1 MDIPMWNPSLER
13 IQRSDLKELQLKRLK
28 NQLIRMYEGSY
39 YYRRKMK
46 ELGVSPDDIKSLDDL
61 KKLPFTT
68 KDDLRENYPYGI
80 LVVDL
85 SEVVEVHGSSGTTG
99 KPTLSFYTR
108 KDLENWSD
116 LMARSLT
123 AINVTKHDVVFIAYN
138 YHMFTGGLGFHYGAI
153 KIGATAIPAGV
164 GYSQRQIMMI
174 KDLGVTMLTSV
185 PNYALRLA
193 EVAYEMGIDPA
204 KDTKVRKGMFGAAPW
219 SEEMRAR
226 IEKVWEMDAYDMYG
240 MSELY
245 GPGVACECLFKSGL
259 HVWEDHYLI
268 EVIDPKTGEPLE
280 PEEKGELVVTT
291 LTKDAVPLIRYRTR
305 DITRILDTKTCSCG
319 RTHIKIDR
327 IQGRT
332 DDMFIINGVNI
343 WPSAIEEVILREPMI
358 APFYQI
364 VLEREDALDKMTV
377 IVEAIKK
384 LSDSEREALEKKL
397 QRDLRE
403 TIIVTPIVRI
413 VEPGSLPRFDGKPKV
428 VIDKRSI

>member
-1 MDIPMWNPSLER
+1 
-13 IQRSDLKELQLKRLK
+13 
-28 NQLIRMYEGSY
+28 
-39 YYRRKMK
+39 
-46 ELGVSPDDIKSLDDL
+46 
-61 KKLPFTT
+61 
-68 KDDLRENYPYGI
+68 
-80 LVVDL
+80 
-85 SEVVEVHGSSGTTG
+85 
-99 KPTLSFYTR
+99 
-108 KDLENWSD
+108 
-116 LMARSLT
+116 
-123 AINVTKHDVVFIAYN
+123 
-138 YHMFTGGLGFHYGAI
+138 
-153 KIGATAIPAGV
+153 
-164 GYSQRQIMMI
+164 
-174 KDLGVTMLTSV
+174 
-185 PNYALRLA
+185 
-193 EVAYEMGIDPA
+193 
-204 KDTKVRKGMFGAAPW
+204 
-219 SEEMRAR
+219 
-226 IEKVWEMDAYDMYG
+226 
-240 MSELY
+240 
-245 GPGVACECLFKSGL
+245 SGL